1 MIQPVIIAGGVGSRL
16 WPLSREQYPKQFLT
30 LLNDKSLLQNTLLRL
45 KDLHHLPPIIVCN
58 HEHRFLVAE
67 QLRMESIN
75 VGGIILE
82 PKGKNTA
89 PAVALS
95 AFFVNRCEINLEK
108 DPVLLVLAADH
119 VIDDTDG
126 FLAAINSALP
136 LAQNGMLVTFGVVPT
151 HPETGYGY
159 IQTGKKIIDNSFE
172 IIDFKEKPS
181 LEKAQEYLDSKN
193 YLWNSGM
200 FMFRASTYL
209 NELKKFRSDIYDAC
223 FDAMNSSSFDF
234 DFVHVNKE
242 NFSLCLSESIDYAV
256 MEQTDKGVVVP
267 IDIGWSDIGSWS
279 ALWDVCSKDTNNN
292 VIKGDVIEHDSH
304 NCFIIAETSLVTTIG
319 LNNLI
324 IIQSNDSLL
333 IADRHS
339 SQMVKNIVDELKE
352 KERHEYYFHSEGY
365 RPWGKYKTID
375 TGENYQVKRITVRPG
390 GKLSMQ
396 IHYHRA
402 EHWVIVS
409 GTARVI
415 VDGNTKLLR
424 ENESIYIP
432 QGCIHSLENPGET
445 PLDIIEVRSGVYL
458 EDDDVVRFQ

>member
-193 YLWNSGM
+193 YLWNSGI

-223 FDAMNSSSFDF
+223 FDAMNSSSF

-292 VIKGDVIEHDSH
+292 VIKGDVIDHDSH

-333 IADRHS
+333 IADHHS

>member
-159 IQTGKKIIDNSFE
+159 I
-172 IIDFKEKPS
+172 
-181 LEKAQEYLDSKN
+181 
-193 YLWNSGM
+193 
-200 FMFRASTYL
+200 
-209 NELKKFRSDIYDAC
+209 
-223 FDAMNSSSFDF
+223 
-234 DFVHVNKE
+234 
-242 NFSLCLSESIDYAV
+242 
-256 MEQTDKGVVVP
+256 
-267 IDIGWSDIGSWS
+267 
-279 ALWDVCSKDTNNN
+279 
-292 VIKGDVIEHDSH
+292 
-304 NCFIIAETSLVTTIG
+304 
-319 LNNLI
+319 
-324 IIQSNDSLL
+324 
-333 IADRHS
+333 
-339 SQMVKNIVDELKE
+339 
-352 KERHEYYFHSEGY
+352 
-365 RPWGKYKTID
+365 
-375 TGENYQVKRITVRPG
+375 
-390 GKLSMQ
+390 
-396 IHYHRA
+396 
-402 EHWVIVS
+402 
-409 GTARVI
+409 
-415 VDGNTKLLR
+415 
-424 ENESIYIP
+424 
-432 QGCIHSLENPGET
+432 
-445 PLDIIEVRSGVYL
+445 
-458 EDDDVVRFQ
+458 